1 MLRLRDVEIQGFKS
15 FAEKTRIPFPGDI
28 MVVVGPNGAGKSN
41 VTDAILWALGEQSA
55 KALRGKKM
63 EDVIFNGTPKRPAA
77 GSVQVL
83 ITFEEADGT
92 KVQVGRRL
100 LRSGDSSYLMDGRTV
115 RLKDVHDF
123 LIRYAIST
131 QGNYLVEQ
139 GEVAA
144 LLKANPEERRMI
156 FEEVAGIAHFKENRR
171 SALSKL
177 DSTQANLLRL
187 NDIVTEVETQMGS
200 LKRQASKADRFV
212 RLSEELRDRRRSF
225 WGRSFGKLT
234 GQRSS
239 LDRDLKLFSEEKQ
252 RRETALSRLQSE
264 QEQAALRLSE
274 HESSLSAL
282 IQSIHQ
288 KELEH
293 ERGEQEIKRRT
304 EQIAN
309 AQGRLRQI
317 AGDRE
322 EVRKRLATGEKE
334 LERLREELAGLER
347 AEAGARSTSE
357 EVLKSLEETRGKVA
371 ALEEAQRILRQHAF
385 TQAQEQARLSSEL
398 KRHEEEL
405 RRLGEREKRLQRE
418 GDSLAA
424 REQALQESL
433 EAKSDEKSATD
444 GALASAQ
451 EERASAG
458 RQLESRTADFEAA
471 SASLAEARQR
481 AAAAQSRLSV
491 LTQQESALRSSAH
504 QFLQKREAGR
514 VHKSLAQELAGVPE
528 ALVPAL
534 SASLDGL
541 LEGYLDSAWEG
552 LPELL
557 SALHAQRA
565 GEAVFF
571 LKDAPPKG
579 APRGRRALPDIKG
592 RSEFSGWLHES
603 PGLPEALRE
612 HLPLVALVSDASSA
626 RTLAMGVGVASVS
639 VDGVFVHPDGWV
651 RGGTGGQGGATL
663 LQHER
668 DLRSAQGDHRDAT
681 RAVSAAEEALVQARS
696 GLETAREELERARL
710 AETEVSGRAAVLAKD
725 LETLESERGRIESA
739 RELYETELAQARE
752 ERAAWEPQL
761 EAMAQAAQGS
771 SVAAVRLE
779 AQIKAAEVDLATAK
793 SAQDSAH
800 EAVADTRARWSE
812 VNQRLQGSRET
823 LARTERGQQELVA
836 TDARLAREADGHA
849 ARVTTLT
856 AEVTEGDRALRGLLL
871 HLEELRRRKVTFEEE
886 LRGLQEQVQRALQQV
901 KDARETLEESREEVS
916 RHEVALA
923 GVEADLRN
931 LVDRVGETFEE
942 TPEDL
947 SEAFA
952 DQPSLTDD
960 ERESEQRNLSRLEQR
975 IAELGA
981 VNMLAREEF
990 AELEQRFEFL
1000 SGQRKDLD
1008 EALANLQETIRK
1020 INRTTRERFMEAFE
1034 SVKEHFT
1041 HLFKEVFEGGEA
1053 RLSLQDEQ
1061 NPLDT
1066 GVEIFAQPPGKK
1078 LQHLDQLSGGE
1089 KAMVAI
1095 ALLFS
1100 LFRYRPQPFFI
1111 LDEVDAPLDEANV
1124 HRFNR
1129 LLTQFRGQ
1137 TQFVVVTHNKKTME
1151 MAQVLYGVTMPEGG
1165 VSRIVSVR
1173 LAEVEEQLNAVQG

>member
-239 LDRDLKLFSEEKQ
+239 LARDLKLFSEEKQ

-334 LERLREELAGLER
+334 LERLREEMASLER

-357 EVLKSLEETRGKVA
+357 EVLKSLEASRGKVA
-371 ALEEAQRILRQHAF
+371 SLEEAQRILRQRAF
-385 TQAQEQARLSSEL
+385 AQAQEQARLSSEL

-418 GDSLAA
+418 GDSLSA
-424 REQALQESL
+424 RELALQESL
-433 EAKSDEKSATD
+433 EAKSGEKSAAD

-451 EERASAG
+451 EERATAG

-471 SASLAEARQR
+471 SASVAEARQR
-481 AAAAQSRLSV
+481 AAGAQSRLSV

-504 QFLQKREAGR
+504 QFLKKREAGR
-514 VHKSLAQELAGVPE
+514 VSKTLAQELSGVPE

-541 LEGYLDSAWEG
+541 LEGYLDSTWDG

-571 LKDAPPKG
+571 LKG
-579 APRGRRALPDIKG
+579 APQAGRALPDLKG
-592 RSEFSGWLHES
+592 RSGFSGWLHES
-603 PGLPEALRE
+603 PGLPEELRE
-612 HLPLVALVSDASSA
+612 HLPLVALASDAPAA
-626 RTLAMGVGVASVS
+626 RTFAMGAGVASVS
-639 VDGVFVHPDGWV
+639 MDGVFVHPDGWV

-668 DLRSAQGDHRDAT
+668 DLRSAQGDHRASAQ
-681 RAVSAAEEALVQARS
+681 AVSAAEEALAQART
-696 GLETAREELERARL
+696 GLATAREELERARL
-710 AETEVSGRAAVLAKD
+710 GEAEVAARAAALAKD
-725 LETLESERGRIESA
+725 LESLESERGRIESA

-761 EAMAQAAQGS
+761 EAMAKAAEDS
-771 SVAAVRLE
+771 AVAAARLD
-779 AQIKAAEVDLATAK
+779 AQIKTAEVDLAAAK

-800 EAVADTRARWSE
+800 EAVAETRARWSE
-812 VNQRLQGSRET
+812 VNQRLQNSRET
-823 LARTERGQQELVA
+823 LSRTERGQQDLAA
-836 TDARLAREADGHA
+836 TDSRLDREAEGHA
-849 ARVTTLT
+849 GRVTTLT

-871 HLEELRRRKVTFEEE
+871 DLEELRRRKVTFEEE
-886 LRGLQEQVQRALQQV
+886 LRGLQDEVQRSLQQV
-901 KDARETLEESREEVS
+901 KDARETLDESREEVS

-952 DQPSLTDD
+952 DQPSLTDE

-1020 INRTTRERFMEAFE
+1020 INRTTRERFLEAFE

-1173 LAEVEEQLNAVQG
+1173 LAEVEEQLNAGQG